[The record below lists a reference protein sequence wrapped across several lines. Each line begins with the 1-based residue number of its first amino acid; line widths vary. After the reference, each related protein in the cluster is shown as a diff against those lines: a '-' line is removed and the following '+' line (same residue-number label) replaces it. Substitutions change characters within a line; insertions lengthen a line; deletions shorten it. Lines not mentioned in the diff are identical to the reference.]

1 MLHTADCCKLNTSSV
16 QPNLHLFRCLC
27 ICMISQ
33 PLLAH
38 TFSCG
43 PSTTCMLRQ
52 TQTPVDSECLV
63 PLECL
68 RQSRSAV
75 QVNIELL
82 TIDKRS
88 FTTDEGNSLLTL
100 FGENSE
106 GSAQY
111 RAEVTL
117 IASRLA
123 TVFASLKVCQHSM
136 VAITSE
142 VERLSG

>member
-1 MLHTADCCKLNTSSV
+1 M
-16 QPNLHLFRCLC
+16 
-27 ICMISQ
+27 
-33 PLLAH
+33 
-38 TFSCG
+38 
-43 PSTTCMLRQ
+43 
-52 TQTPVDSECLV
+52 
-63 PLECL
+63 
-68 RQSRSAV
+68 

-111 RAEVTL
+111 RAEVSL

-123 TVFASLKVCQHSM
+123 TVFASLKVWHHWTM
-136 VAITSE
+136 NHT
-142 VERLSG
+142 

>member
-1 MLHTADCCKLNTSSV
+1 MADPSVSIVRESSAT
-16 QPNLHLFRCLC
+16 NHL
-27 ICMISQ
+27 M
-33 PLLAH
+33 
-38 TFSCG
+38 
-43 PSTTCMLRQ
+43 
-52 TQTPVDSECLV
+52 
-63 PLECL
+63 
-68 RQSRSAV
+68 

-82 TIDKRS
+82 IIDKRS

-123 TVFASLKVCQHSM
+123 TVFSSLM
-136 VAITSE
+136 V
-142 VERLSG
+142 

>member
-1 MLHTADCCKLNTSSV
+1 MFSKPLSQLFLCRPLIYTYLHRFPVISDWSLLMESLSSDI
-16 QPNLHLFRCLC
+16 P
-27 ICMISQ
+27 
-33 PLLAH
+33 
-38 TFSCG
+38 
-43 PSTTCMLRQ
+43 
-52 TQTPVDSECLV
+52 
-63 PLECL
+63 
-68 RQSRSAV
+68 AV

-123 TVFASLKVCQHSM
+123 TVFASLKV
-136 VAITSE
+136 
-142 VERLSG
+142 

>member
-1 MLHTADCCKLNTSSV
+1 MLHSTAIFV
-16 QPNLHLFRCLC
+16 H
-27 ICMISQ
+27 
-33 PLLAH
+33 
-38 TFSCG
+38 G
-43 PSTTCMLRQ
+43 ST
-52 TQTPVDSECLV
+52 V
-63 PLECL
+63 PCP
-68 RQSRSAV
+68 AV

-111 RAEVTL
+111 RAEVSL

-123 TVFASLKVCQHSM
+123 TVFASLKVWHHWTM
-136 VAITSE
+136 NHTLAVVT
-142 VERLSG
+142 

>member
-1 MLHTADCCKLNTSSV
+1 MG
-16 QPNLHLFRCLC
+16 CLG
-27 ICMISQ
+27 SGV
-33 PLLAH
+33 
-38 TFSCG
+38 F
-43 PSTTCMLRQ
+43 
-52 TQTPVDSECLV
+52 
-63 PLECL
+63 
-68 RQSRSAV
+68 AV

-88 FTTDEGNSLLTL
+88 FTTDEGHSLLTL

-123 TVFASLKVCQHSM
+123 TVFASLKVLTAQHVCNNGEGHPSWL
-136 VAITSE
+136 ICP
-142 VERLSG
+142 L

>member
-1 MLHTADCCKLNTSSV
+1 MQYHAGFLNVCVSSV
-16 QPNLHLFRCLC
+16 RKCLAVMHL
-27 ICMISQ
+27 
-33 PLLAH
+33 LL
-38 TFSCG
+38 
-43 PSTTCMLRQ
+43 
-52 TQTPVDSECLV
+52 
-63 PLECL
+63 
-68 RQSRSAV
+68 

-117 IASRLA
+117 IANRLA
-123 TVFASLKVCQHSM
+123 TVFASLKV
-136 VAITSE
+136 
-142 VERLSG
+142 